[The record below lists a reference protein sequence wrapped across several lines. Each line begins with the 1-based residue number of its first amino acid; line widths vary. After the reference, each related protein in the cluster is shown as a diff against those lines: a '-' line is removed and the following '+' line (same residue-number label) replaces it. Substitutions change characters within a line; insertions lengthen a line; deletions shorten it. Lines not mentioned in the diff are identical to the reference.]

1 LVARNP
7 SNVDLHVGR
16 RLHSRRLELDIR
28 QEDIAERLGVSYQQ
42 LQKYENGKNRISAGR
57 LWLLARALDT
67 TITYFYEGLESL
79 AKSGRRGVA
88 EDAAEFSGP
97 GNRDESDLL
106 AAFRSIKDPDQ
117 KKAALAALKKQVRA
131 PASKKR

>member
-1 LVARNP
+1 LDARNP
-7 SNVDLHVGR
+7 SNVDQHVGR
-16 RLHSRRLELDIR
+16 KMVSRREELNLTQPELAD
-28 QEDIAERLGVSYQQ
+28 RLGVSYQQ

-67 TITYFYEGLESL
+67 TIMYFYEGLESF
-79 AKSGRRGVA
+79 AKSGRRGLT
-88 EDAAEFSGP
+88 EESAEFSGP